1 MFNIN
6 TLRNELRKMYVY
18 PDIKK
23 FKYIFKI
30 YGGICLIYAI

>member
-6 TLRNELRKMYVY
+6 TLRNESRKIYVY

-23 FKYIFKI
+23 FKYISKI
-30 YGGICLIYAI
+30 YDGICLIYAI